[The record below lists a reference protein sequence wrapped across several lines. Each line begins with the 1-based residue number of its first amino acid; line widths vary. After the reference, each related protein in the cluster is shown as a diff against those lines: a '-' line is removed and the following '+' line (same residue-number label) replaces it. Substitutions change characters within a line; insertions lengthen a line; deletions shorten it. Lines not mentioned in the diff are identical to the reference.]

1 LARYDGIRYGNRQE
15 GKNLADT
22 YIKTRN
28 LFGDEVKRRI
38 LLGNFVLSSGYYDA
52 YYLKAQK
59 VRHLIRDE
67 YSRVFQE
74 ADLILSPIAPDVAPK
89 IGSFQDPLEMYK
101 SDMFTISV
109 NLAGLPAISIPVDR
123 DENGM
128 PIGLQLL
135 EIYFK
140 NREF

>member
-1 LARYDGIRYGNRQE
+1 MML
-15 GKNLADT
+15 T
-22 YIKTRN
+22 T
-28 LFGDEVKRRI
+28 
-38 LLGNFVLSSGYYDA
+38 GYYDA

-67 YSRVFQE
+67 YNKIFQQ

-109 NLAGLPAISIPVDR
+109 NLAGVPAISIPIER
-123 DENGM
+123 DKNGM
-128 PIGLQLL
+128 PIGLQLIGNLFQEQIVFDGAMSL
-135 EIYFK
+135 E
-140 NREF
+140 REL

>member
-1 LARYDGIRYGNRQE
+1 MGIRIWEIRQE
-15 GKNLADT
+15 WGKIYQE
-22 YIKTRN
+22 YIYKTEKSF
-28 LFGDEVKRRI
+28 LGDEVSVEFC
-38 LLGNFVLSSGYYDA
+38 LGNFVLSSGYYDA

-59 VRHLIRDE
+59 VRHLIREE

-74 ADLILSPIAPDVAPK
+74 ADLILSPITPDVAPK

-128 PIGLQLL
+128 PIGLQ
-135 EIYFK
+135 
-140 NREF
+140 